1 MKTVIL
7 SGGKGIRLANDSNF
21 VPKAMIM
28 LGQRP
33 IIWHI
38 LKRYAL
44 TGYKDFVL
52 ALGSKGEL
60 IRDYFT
66 RYEDYTNDIQISLG
80 SNQIKKLSQHQEEGW
95 KVSLVDTGV
104 HALTGARI
112 HRCKKYLDGEDE
124 FMVTYSDCVADINI
138 NDLIKFHRKFKRIAT
153 ITGVIPP
160 YREGELSVD
169 NNLATGFYN
178 PKKVEK
184 NLFQRYVNG
193 GFMVFNKKI
202 FSYLS
207 SFNECK
213 LETEVFSKLI
223 SDKQL
228 AVYPHYGFWK
238 WLDTDRDFQYLN
250 DLVDKNK
257 MYWLQE

>member
-1 MKTVIL
+1 MKTVVL
-7 SGGKGIRLANDSNF
+7 CGGKGIRLANESNF
-21 VPKAMIM
+21 VPKAMVM
-28 LGQRP
+28 LGHRP

-44 TGYKDFVL
+44 MGYKDFLL

-80 SNQIKKLSQHQEEGW
+80 DRQIKKLSQHQEDGW
-95 KVSLVDTGV
+95 KISLIDTGV
-104 HALTGARI
+104 QALSGARI
-112 HRCKKYLDGEDE
+112 DRCKKYLDDEDE

-138 NDLIKFHRKFKRIAT
+138 KNLIKFHRKSKRIAT
-153 ITGVIPP
+153 ITGVISP
-160 YREGELSVD
+160 YRDGELVVD
-169 NNLATGFYN
+169 KNIASGFYD
-178 PKKVEK
+178 PKKSAE
-184 NLFQRYVNG
+184 NIFHHFING
-193 GFMVFNKKI
+193 GFMIFNKKI

-223 SDKQL
+223 LDKQL
-228 AVYPHYGFWK
+228 AVYPHHGFWR
-238 WLDTDRDFQYLN
+238 WLDTERDYLALLK
-250 DLVDKNK
+250 LVDKNK
-257 MYWLQE
+257 MYWLYE

>member
-1 MKTVIL
+1 MVQLRYK
-7 SGGKGIRLANDSNF
+7 
-21 VPKAMIM
+21 
-28 LGQRP
+28 
-33 IIWHI
+33 
-38 LKRYAL
+38 KRYTKRA
-44 TGYKDFVL
+44 
-52 ALGSKGEL
+52 
-60 IRDYFT
+60 
-66 RYEDYTNDIQISLG
+66 
-80 SNQIKKLSQHQEEGW
+80 
-95 KVSLVDTGV
+95 
-104 HALTGARI
+104 
-112 HRCKKYLDGEDE
+112 
-124 FMVTYSDCVADINI
+124 
-138 NDLIKFHRKFKRIAT
+138 LIKNLETTFLVHKILAGNSLLLGGKFKRIAT